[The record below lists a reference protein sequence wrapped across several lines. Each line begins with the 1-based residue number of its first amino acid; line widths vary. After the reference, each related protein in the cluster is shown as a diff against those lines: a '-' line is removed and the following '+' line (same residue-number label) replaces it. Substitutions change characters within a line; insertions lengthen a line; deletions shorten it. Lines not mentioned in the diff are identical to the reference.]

1 MIKCLILKS
10 GTTLISEIVEMD
22 SEVGE
27 PDCQLVNPFE
37 IIDDTLVRWP
47 KITEQKFILIN
58 SDSILTL
65 VEPTEKILSE
75 YKNIFN

>member
-10 GTTLISEIVEMD
+10 GTTLISEIIEIESD
-22 SEVGE
+22 IGE

-47 KITEQKFILIN
+47 KITEQKLILIN

-75 YKNIFN
+75 YKNIFK

>member
-10 GTTLISEIVEMD
+10 GTILISEIVEID
-22 SEVGE
+22 SEIGE

-37 IIDDTLVRWP
+37 IVDDTLIRWP
-47 KITEQKFILIN
+47 KVTEQKSILIN